1 MKKSYLHEI
10 NPQQGHPKDN
20 MNLDL
25 SISNQPL
32 KYLKN
37 SIPTP
42 SGPHCP
48 PISYR
53 RLELAVAPELV
64 AAHVGLVAAHVGLG
78 TSLMRRHPRGA
89 HRRPGAR
96 G

>member
-48 PISYR
+48 LISYR
-53 RLELAVAPELV
+53 RLELV
-64 AAHVGLVAAHVGLG
+64 AAHVGLA